1 VTTRQEGV
9 AVPEERSP
17 QEVIHEILNPGRM
30 VADGI
35 PYPDYEQAVER
46 CTDPDAWIDYWC
58 GKGDEYVALGEASL
72 AAGHPVTAGE
82 FLWHASLSCHYGQFM
97 AFHDPPRR
105 EAVQKRKVELYNR
118 AAPLMSP
125 SGERIE
131 VPLGEYRIPGF
142 LRLPPGEQPDSG
154 WPCVLLIGGLE
165 STKEEY
171 PLFEKLCLD
180 RGLATFAFD
189 GPGQGE
195 FFFQV
200 KLSADFER
208 YTSACLDLLEQR
220 PEIDGA
226 RLGVIGRSLGGFYAP
241 RSAAADDRLRACV
254 AWGTFF
260 DMSDFDYMPPGTQA
274 GFAYVTGAK
283 TFEEGRQLCIERLDL
298 ADVAGNL
305 RAPLL
310 IVQGAHDVIFTPRQ
324 LDLAREGFA
333 NAQTEVVHREDGD
346 HCCHN
351 LAAIVRPQ
359 MASWLAAKLGA
370 RP

>member
-1 VTTRQEGV
+1 MP
-9 AVPEERSP
+9 AERTP
-17 QEVIHEILNPGRM
+17 QEVIREILNPGRM

-35 PYPDYEQAVER
+35 PYADYEQAVES
-46 CTDPDAWIDYWC
+46 CTDPDAWIDFWC
-58 GKGDEYVALGEASL
+58 AKGDQYVALAAEAHERGH
-72 AAGHPVTAGE
+72 AATEGQ
-82 FLWHASLSCHYGQFM
+82 FLWHASLSYHYGQFM

-105 EAVQKRKVELYNR
+105 EAVQKRKVELYNE
-118 AAPLMSP
+118 AAPLLVQP
-125 SGERIE
+125 GERIE
-131 VPLGEYRIPGF
+131 VPCGEHRIPGF
-142 LRLPPGEQPDSG
+142 LKLPAGSAPDGG

-171 PLFEKLCLD
+171 PLFERLCHD

-200 KLSADFER
+200 KLVRDFET
-208 YTSACLDLLEQR
+208 YTSACVDYLEQR

-226 RLGVIGRSLGGFYAP
+226 RLGVVGRSLGGYYAP
-241 RSAAADDRLRACV
+241 RSAAADGRLKAAV

-260 DMSDFDYMPPGTQA
+260 DMSDFDSMAPGTAA
-274 GFAYVTGAK
+274 GFAYVTGAGD
-283 TFEEGRQLCIERLDL
+283 FEAGRAACMERLNL
-298 ADVAGNL
+298 ADVAGDL

-310 IVQGAHDVIFTPRQ
+310 IVQGAHDAIFTPRQ
-324 LDLAREGFA
+324 LDLAIAGFE
-333 NAQTEVVHREDGD
+333 NAQLEVVLREDGD

-351 LAAIVRPQ
+351 IAAIVRPQ
-359 MASWLAAKLGA
+359 MASWIADKLGA